1 MSCSNDGVIQSKTV
15 IFSSCFVT
23 DDAMDSAMDLDTGHV
38 TIPANGFYEISF
50 TGAMKTFDGNR
61 MWATI
66 VKKTSG
72 SKGSFVT
79 QLCSRL
85 ASEESPI
92 VTSPNEKC
100 LVSKKAK
107 SN

>member
-1 MSCSNDGVIQSKTV
+1 
-15 IFSSCFVT
+15 
-23 DDAMDSAMDLDTGHV
+23 MDSAMDLDTGHV

-66 VKKTSG
+66 VRKTSG
-72 SKGSFVT
+72 SKGSFET
-79 QLCSRL
+79 QIRSRL
-85 ASEESPI
+85 ASKESPI

-100 LVSKKAK
+100 LVSKK
-107 SN
+107 S